1 VENWTVSWCD
11 GRGLC
16 ALVHHY
22 QPALLPLADVEPVTT
37 LTSQAERSAALD
49 DSLDF
54 SYGQL
59 KMDSEQYSAVLE
71 NEKKNFRLLINKV
84 LEFVLLQPWLFFR
97 EERTLNL

>member
-1 VENWTVSWCD
+1 MDCLLQVENWTVSWCD

-22 QPALLPLADVEPVTT
+22 QPALLPLGQVEPLTT
-37 LTSQAERSAALD
+37 LTSQTERAAALD

-54 SYGQL
+54 SYGHP

-71 NEKKNFRLLINKV
+71 NEKKNFRLLISKV
-84 LEFVLLQPWLFFR
+84 PSVDI
-97 EERTLNL
+97 